1 MPAGLNRVC
10 EVIRFSNEI
19 SGVSTDD
26 EQGGAVPTGTVVYQ
40 NLGLRIKSEEPTL
53 VLLEQGLATPTLF
66 SAHLFSGLIVIEHN
80 DQIRITAPTNDF
92 LYNKKFRVI
101 GIQRS
106 SNTSSQDRNFI
117 RITLKRWEESVSN
130 AVQ

>member
-1 MPAGLNRVC
+1 MSPAGLNRVC

-19 SGVSTDD
+19 NDVSTDD

-40 NLGLRIKSEEPTL
+40 NLGLRIKSEEPTM
-53 VLLEQGLATPTLF
+53 VLLEQGLQTPTMF
-66 SAHLFSGLIVIEHN
+66 SAHLFSGLITIEHN

-92 LYNKKFRVI
+92 LYNKKFRVV

-106 SNTSSQDRNFI
+106 SNTSQDRNFI

>member
-10 EVIRFSNEI
+10 EVIRFTNIE
-19 SGVSTDD
+19 DD
-26 EQGGAVPTGTVVYQ
+26 SVGGATPTGTVVYQ

-53 VLLEQGLATPTLF
+53 VLLEQGLQTPTMF
-66 SAHLFSGLIVIEHN
+66 SAHLFSGLVYIEHN

-92 LYNKKFRVI
+92 FYNKKFRIV

-106 SNTSSQDRNFI
+106 SNVSQDRNFV
-117 RITLKRWEESVSN
+117 RITLKRWEESVGN
-130 AVQ
+130 NVQ

>member
-1 MPAGLNRVC
+1 MSPAGLNRVC
-10 EVIRFSNEI
+10 EVIRFTNDE
-19 SGVSTDD
+19 DD
-26 EQGGAVPTGTVVYQ
+26 SVGGATPTGTVVYQ
-40 NLGLRIKSEEPTL
+40 GLGLRIKSEEPTL
-53 VLLEQGLATPTLF
+53 VLLEQGLQTPTMF
-66 SAHLFSGLIVIEHN
+66 SAHLFPGLITIEHN

-92 LYNKKFRVI
+92 FYNKKFRVM

-106 SNTSSQDRNFI
+106 SNISQDRNFI